1 MAEHTKTPWKIAG
14 AVHIYSPGEGGGNVC
29 SMSDPRVSTVVGYT
43 DVALDSKDADEAYA
57 NAAFIVRCVNAHDD
71 LVSALMM
78 CRTYLSELAENDK
91 YARDDFELV
100 SDLLKRVSP

>member
-71 LVSALMM
+71 LVKALEAV
-78 CRTYLSELAENDK
+78 RDNLVRLAWDENSIMVEGIDK
-91 YARDDFELV
+91 VLAKV
-100 SDLLKRVSP
+100 KAAS